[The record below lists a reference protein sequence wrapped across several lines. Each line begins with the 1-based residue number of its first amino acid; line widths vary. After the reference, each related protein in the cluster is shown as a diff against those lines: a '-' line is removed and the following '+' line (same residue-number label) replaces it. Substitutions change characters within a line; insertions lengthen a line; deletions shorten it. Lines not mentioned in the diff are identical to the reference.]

1 MTLYLIPSIDL
12 FMQLKQIY
20 MENSLQNYNY
30 FVYSEINQKAIFF
43 DPFDIDKTFPIA
55 KELGLEVIG
64 LMNTHHHYDHIK
76 DNEKLLQQTSAE
88 LIELADGE
96 VYHLS
101 ATETVRAIYTPGHID
116 PHFCFVLGDDRGE
129 WGVICG
135 DLIFNGGVGNTRNGG
150 DVDVLANT
158 IIDQVQSWDEKLKI
172 YPSHD
177 YMQTNLNFAKTI
189 ESNPLIDKWMSK
201 KEEVGRYL
209 VTSLKDEKEFNPFLR
224 TTDKKTFKEI
234 REKRN
239 NW

>member
-1 MTLYLIPSIDL
+1 
-12 FMQLKQIY
+12 
-20 MENSLQNYNY
+20 
-30 FVYSEINQKAIFF
+30 
-43 DPFDIDKTFPIA
+43 
-55 KELGLEVIG
+55 
-64 LMNTHHHYDHIK
+64 
-76 DNEKLLQQTSAE
+76 
-88 LIELADGE
+88 
-96 VYHLS
+96 
-101 ATETVRAIYTPGHID
+101 
-116 PHFCFVLGDDRGE
+116 
-129 WGVICG
+129 
-135 DLIFNGGVGNTRNGG
+135 
-150 DVDVLANT
+150 LANT